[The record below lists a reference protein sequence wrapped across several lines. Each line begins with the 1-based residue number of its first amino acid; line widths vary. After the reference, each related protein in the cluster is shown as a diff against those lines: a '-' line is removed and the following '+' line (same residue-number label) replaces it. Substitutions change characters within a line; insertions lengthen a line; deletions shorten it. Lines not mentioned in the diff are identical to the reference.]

1 MFDAMAIP
9 EGYAAD
15 PVGHYRAVRARL
27 FDHPGA
33 PRQAA
38 SPPAPAR
45 PSPPPEVP
53 PENVVGLAG
62 PQLTDW
68 SDLRLTELL
77 DYASVASGV
86 PKLLICS
93 RARWGRVIRARRLYY
108 WAARKAGKR
117 SFPEIGRVV
126 RVDHTSVLHGARKMR
141 EQIAAGVI
149 AEPVFDPQIARACRA
164 RYLASLGVVS

>member
-1 MFDAMAIP
+1 MFDAVAIP

-15 PVGHYRAVRARL
+15 PVGYYRGVRARL
-27 FDHPGA
+27 FDHPGE

-38 SPPAPAR
+38 LPPPPAR

-77 DYASVASGV
+77 DYASTVSGV
-86 PKLLICS
+86 PKPLICS
-93 RARWGRVIRARRLYY
+93 RARYGRVMRARRLYY

-117 SFPEIGRVV
+117 SFQEIGRVV
-126 RVDHTSVLHGARKMR
+126 RVDHTSVLHGARTMQKHIDDR
-141 EQIAAGVI
+141 KI
-149 AEPVFDPQIARACRA
+149 AEPLFDPQIARACRA
-164 RYLASLGVVS
+164 RYLATLGVVS